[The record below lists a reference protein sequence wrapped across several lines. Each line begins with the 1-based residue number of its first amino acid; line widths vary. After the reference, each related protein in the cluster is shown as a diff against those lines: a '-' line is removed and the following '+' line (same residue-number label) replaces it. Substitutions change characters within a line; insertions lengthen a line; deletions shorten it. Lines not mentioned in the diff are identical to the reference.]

1 MSNFFKLSYKSFK
14 RSNSHTQQ
22 NASLENFFIFFS
34 DNAPFGSAYLRSG
47 GGPKEIVTD
56 FPPIE
61 KQSVHQLVLTLLF

>member
-14 RSNSHTQQ
+14 CSNSHTQL
-22 NASLENFFIFFS
+22 NASLEIFS
-34 DNAPFGSAYLRSG
+34 DNAPSGSTYLRSG

-61 KQSVHQLVLTLLF
+61 KQSVHQLVVTLLF